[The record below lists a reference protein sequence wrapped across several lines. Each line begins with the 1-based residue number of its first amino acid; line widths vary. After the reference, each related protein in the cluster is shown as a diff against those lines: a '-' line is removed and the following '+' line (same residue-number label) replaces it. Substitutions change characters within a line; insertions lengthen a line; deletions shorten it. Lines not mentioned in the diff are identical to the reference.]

1 MNEDPNHPLH
11 DMQLEQEEEEEEVV
25 NESEVHLIDSE
36 LEKKT
41 PKPKIHKNIKKDERL
56 DQLEM
61 LARQMKDEKDA
72 LEAEQNRI
80 LDEKMRLIQLKEEKL
95 MELNIAE

>member
-1 MNEDPNHPLH
+1 
-11 DMQLEQEEEEEEVV
+11 
-25 NESEVHLIDSE
+25 
-36 LEKKT
+36 
-41 PKPKIHKNIKKDERL
+41 
-56 DQLEM
+56 M

-95 MELNIAE
+95 MELNVAEQLQENRDTVK